1 VCQNVKYSDNIMMT
15 YSKNVFFVT
24 QSVKGAL
31 VIKITNAISVKL
43 AIIFINKNVIFLL
56 NALLELLLMMLIINV
71 TLANFL
77 AVKYIDNQKKLR
89 YFFFFNI
96 KTKEKNLNLK
106 ED

>member
-1 VCQNVKYSDNIMMT
+1 
-15 YSKNVFFVT
+15 VT

-71 TLANFL
+71 TLANSL
-77 AVKYIDNQKKLR
+77 AVKYIKIQKLR
-89 YFFFFNI
+89 DFFFLI
-96 KTKEKNLNLK
+96 
-106 ED
+106 

>member
-1 VCQNVKYSDNIMMT
+1 
-15 YSKNVFFVT
+15 VT

-71 TLANFL
+71 TLANSL

-89 YFFFFNI
+89 DFFFFNI

-106 ED
+106 EN